1 MFCFFC
7 SLLIGLKLLEKLLS
21 TDWCNGGWG
30 RCAVGLCARVGRGSK
45 CGGDEEANAG
55 EVREVYEE
63 VDSDVGPGA
72 DVEVVQ
78 VLDVEEDEEE
88 ICHFYE
94 GVGSDVVSG
103 SDAEGRIFCLEEMF
117 DSASDSETTS
127 KNMSDFA
134 SDSEST
140 SGYWRFVRAL
150 FAHRFQCAL
159 VAFEPEFAGM
169 RMVPN
174 EREQHRKHD
183 RTLPLPL
190 HWLLNCD
197 FSPAQ
202 RVIWLK
208 LIYPVSSACA

>member
-1 MFCFFC
+1 M
-7 SLLIGLKLLEKLLS
+7 E
-21 TDWCNGGWG
+21 D
-30 RCAVGLCARVGRGSK
+30 
-45 CGGDEEANAG
+45 GGDVHSDIVQGSDEEENAE

-63 VDSDVGPGA
+63 VDSDVVSGA

-169 RMVPN
+169 RMVPRG
-174 EREQHRKHD
+174 REQHRKHD

-190 HWLLNCD
+190 HWFLNCD

-202 RVIWLK
+202 HDVL
-208 LIYPVSSACA
+208 VHCD

>member
-1 MFCFFC
+1 M
-7 SLLIGLKLLEKLLS
+7 
-21 TDWCNGGWG
+21 
-30 RCAVGLCARVGRGSK
+30 
-45 CGGDEEANAG
+45 
-55 EVREVYEE
+55 
-63 VDSDVGPGA
+63 
-72 DVEVVQ
+72 
-78 VLDVEEDEEE
+78 
-88 ICHFYE
+88 
-94 GVGSDVVSG
+94 VSG
-103 SDAEGRIFCLEEMF
+103 ADAEGRIFCLEETF

-169 RMVPN
+169 RMVPH

-197 FSPAQ
+197 FSLAQ
-202 RVIWLK
+202 HDFLVR
-208 LIYPVSSACA
+208 CD